1 MQRSSCS
8 LFFCVFTL
16 FCQTLI
22 GRLEILV
29 DEVQK
34 LQIKLTTWTVFYF
47 YSALAVTNAGP
58 LEHCPATI
66 IVTLAKIPPHYFWVN
81 VSLWSKTPSCFTFQ
95 HFYSSERTSASA
107 ERACHRCEA
116 DGGPVFHITLTT
128 TKTSYGWRLVAHLRL
143 QCFYDTAR
151 RPEGPRWHNG
161 GLLGHERLS
170 PQRHARKQ
178 QGSRWCDFFN
188 KVKVI
193 WATSFNRERMIT
205 VTQLHIVKSR
215 HGQKAIE
222 WDKTFTLLDAVSE
235 LELLFS
241 ALTCSISSSSPE
253 LGSSWII
260 APVFAPWFPGLTEAG
275 GGEREQDGQKREQ
288 DEHLLMIQRTDC
300 M

>member
-22 GRLEILV
+22 GGLEILV

-66 IVTLAKIPPHYFWVN
+66 IVILAKIPPRYFWVN
-81 VSLWSKTPSCFTFQ
+81 VSLWSKIPSWVPWFTFQ

-116 DGGPVFHITLTT
+116 DGGPVFHITLT
-128 TKTSYGWRLVAHLRL
+128 KTSYGWRLVAQLRL

-178 QGSRWCDFFN
+178 QGSRWCNFFN
-188 KVKVI
+188 KVRVI
-193 WATSFNRERMIT
+193 WATSFNREWMIT

-222 WDKTFTLLDAVSE
+222 WDKTLL
-235 LELLFS
+235 
-241 ALTCSISSSSPE
+241 
-253 LGSSWII
+253 
-260 APVFAPWFPGLTEAG
+260 
-275 GGEREQDGQKREQ
+275 
-288 DEHLLMIQRTDC
+288 HLLYWMLC
-300 M
+300 LNSNFYSLL